1 MREINQTME
10 IKQFVH
16 DFAEL
21 FEETEPGYFRPAT
34 EFRKIEEWSSLEAL
48 SVIAMVDEKYN
59 VRLTGDD
66 LRKSLTIEDIFSI
79 VKKRVN
85 NP

>member
-1 MREINQTME
+1 MEIN
-10 IKQFVH
+10 KFVI

-21 FEETEPGYFRPAT
+21 FEDTEAGFFRPAT
-34 EFRKIEEWSSLEAL
+34 KFRDIEEWSSLGAL

-66 LRKSLTIEDIFSI
+66 LRNSLTIEDIFNI
-79 VKKRVN
+79 VKIRLN
-85 NP
+85 NG